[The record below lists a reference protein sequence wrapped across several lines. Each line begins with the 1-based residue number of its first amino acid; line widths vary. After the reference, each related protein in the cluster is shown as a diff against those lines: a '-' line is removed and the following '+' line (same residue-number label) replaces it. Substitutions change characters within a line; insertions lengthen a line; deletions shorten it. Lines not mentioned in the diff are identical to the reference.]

1 VSIVLYSANECPFCV
16 RTRLVLAGKGIDH
29 ELVEVD
35 LRNKPG
41 WLRELNPRNRVP
53 VLKDGGAVL
62 WESEALNEYLE
73 EIRPE
78 PAMMP
83 GDAVGRA
90 RVRLLF
96 RLFEDLSDAY
106 YAARRDEPEPDAAA
120 SVRAQLAGLEA
131 RLTDQPYL
139 AGDRY
144 SLAEPAW
151 WPWIV
156 RLHRVGVDVAQY
168 AAVTAWCERL
178 ALRPEYAAE
187 LSLLG

>member
-1 VSIVLYSANECPFCV
+1 VSIVLYSASECPFCV
-16 RTRLVLAGKGIDH
+16 RTRLVLAGKEIEH

-35 LRNKPG
+35 LGNKPG

-53 VLKDGGAVL
+53 VLKHGDTVL

-83 GDAVGRA
+83 ADAVGRA
-90 RVRLLF
+90 RVRSLY

-106 YAARRDEPEPDAAA
+106 YAARRDEPGGEAG
-120 SVRAQLAGLEA
+120 VREQLAWLEQ
-131 RLTDQPYL
+131 RLANQPYL
-139 AGDRY
+139 AGDGY
-144 SLAEPAW
+144 SLAEPGW

-168 AAVTAWCERL
+168 AAVAAWCERL
-178 ALRPEYAAE
+178 AQRPEYAAE
-187 LSLLG
+187 LSLLGA

>member
-1 VSIVLYSANECPFCV
+1 VSIVLYSANECPYCV
-16 RTRLVLAGKGIDH
+16 RTRLVLAGKAIDH

-35 LRNKPG
+35 LGSKPG

-53 VLKDGGAVL
+53 VLKDGDIVL

-73 EIRPE
+73 EIRPN

-83 GDAVGRA
+83 DDAVGRA
-90 RVRLLF
+90 RVRSLL

-106 YAARRDEPEPDAAA
+106 YGARRDEIGAEAD
-120 SVRAQLAGLEA
+120 VREQLAGLDE

-144 SLAEPAW
+144 SLAEPGW
-151 WPWIV
+151 WPWVV

-168 AAVTAWCERL
+168 PAVEAWCERL
-178 ALRPEYAAE
+178 AQRPEYAAE
-187 LSLLG
+187 LSLLGA

>member
-16 RTRLVLAGKGIDH
+16 RTRLVLAGKGIEH

-35 LRNKPG
+35 LSDKPA

-53 VLKDGGAVL
+53 VLKQGDTVL

-90 RVRLLF
+90 RVRSLL

-106 YAARRDEPEPDAAA
+106 YAARRDEPGAEAG
-120 SVRAQLAGLEA
+120 VREQLAGLEQ

-139 AGDRY
+139 AGDGY

-168 AAVTAWCERL
+168 AAVAAWCERL
-178 ALRPEYAAE
+178 AQRPEYAAE
-187 LSLLG
+187 LSLLGA